1 MLNGANLP
9 AAMIPGPPRS
19 GHPRTMQLHAVT
31 VHWYASHISEEG
43 TMVQDH
49 VAAVDQVGDVV
60 GLLRTL
66 SDPTRLRLLS
76 ALQDG
81 EHSVTALCDEL
92 QLAQPTVSHHLGR
105 LRSAR
110 LVANRRDG
118 KQVFYSLNGE
128 MVSEQQDITAL
139 AIAAGALELRIRR
152 TIANGDN
159 GSKID

>member
-1 MLNGANLP
+1 
-9 AAMIPGPPRS
+9 
-19 GHPRTMQLHAVT
+19 
-31 VHWYASHISEEG
+31 
-43 TMVQDH
+43 MVKDH
-49 VAAVDQVGDVV
+49 VAEVDQVSDVV

-81 EHSVTALCDEL
+81 EHSVTALCDQL

-128 MVSEQQDITAL
+128 MVLERKDTSAL

-152 TIANGDN
+152 TITNGENTPDSANGDV
-159 GSKID
+159 GR

>member
-1 MLNGANLP
+1 
-9 AAMIPGPPRS
+9 
-19 GHPRTMQLHAVT
+19 
-31 VHWYASHISEEG
+31 
-43 TMVQDH
+43 MVQDH
-49 VAAVDQVGDVV
+49 VAAADQVGDVV

-92 QLAQPTVSHHLGR
+92 KLAQPTVSHHLGR

-128 MVSEQQDITAL
+128 MVSERKDTVAL
-139 AIAAGALELRIRR
+139 AIAAGALELRILRSI
-152 TIANGDN
+152 TNGDN
-159 GSKID
+159 GSGSSNSD

>member
-1 MLNGANLP
+1 
-9 AAMIPGPPRS
+9 
-19 GHPRTMQLHAVT
+19 
-31 VHWYASHISEEG
+31 
-43 TMVQDH
+43 MVQDH

-81 EHSVTALCDEL
+81 EHSVTALCDQL

-105 LRSAR
+105 LRSAK

-118 KQVFYSLNGE
+118 KQVFYSLNGD
-128 MVSEQQDITAL
+128 MVSEPKGDSAL

-152 TIANGDN
+152 TITNSENTSNGDAR
-159 GSKID
+159 D

>member
-1 MLNGANLP
+1 MA
-9 AAMIPGPPRS
+9 
-19 GHPRTMQLHAVT
+19 
-31 VHWYASHISEEG
+31 
-43 TMVQDH
+43 QDH

-76 ALQDG
+76 VLQDG
-81 EHSVTALCDEL
+81 EHSVTALCEQL

-128 MVSEQQDITAL
+128 LVAESKGDSAL
-139 AIAAGALELRIRR
+139 PIAEGALELRIRR
-152 TIANGDN
+152 TITNGENREPGTN
-159 GSKID
+159 GEARV

>member
-1 MLNGANLP
+1 
-9 AAMIPGPPRS
+9 
-19 GHPRTMQLHAVT
+19 
-31 VHWYASHISEEG
+31 
-43 TMVQDH
+43 MVQDH
-49 VAAVDQVGDVV
+49 VAAVDQVDDVV

-66 SDPTRLRLLS
+66 SDPTRLRLLA

-81 EHSVTALCDEL
+81 EHSVTALCDQL

-128 MVSEQQDITAL
+128 MVSEPKGTSAL
-139 AIAAGALELRIRR
+139 AIAAGALELRIHR
-152 TIANGDN
+152 TITNGAKGDV
-159 GSKID
+159 GD

>member
-1 MLNGANLP
+1 
-9 AAMIPGPPRS
+9 
-19 GHPRTMQLHAVT
+19 
-31 VHWYASHISEEG
+31 
-43 TMVQDH
+43 MVQEH
-49 VAAVDQVGDVV
+49 VAVADHVGDVV
-60 GLLRTL
+60 GMLRTL

-76 ALQDG
+76 ALQAG

-118 KQVFYSLNGE
+118 KQVFYSLNGA
-128 MVSEQQDITAL
+128 MVSEQKDTASL

-152 TIANGDN
+152 TITNGANGDK
-159 GSKID
+159 SAVDAAWD

>member
-1 MLNGANLP
+1 
-9 AAMIPGPPRS
+9 
-19 GHPRTMQLHAVT
+19 
-31 VHWYASHISEEG
+31 
-43 TMVQDH
+43 MVQDH
-49 VAAVDQVGDVV
+49 VAAADQVGDVV

-92 QLAQPTVSHHLGR
+92 KLAQPTVSHHLGR

-128 MVSEQQDITAL
+128 MVSERKDTVAL
-139 AIAAGALELRIRR
+139 AIAAGALELRILRSI
-152 TIANGDN
+152 TNGDN
-159 GSKID
+159 GSSSSNSD